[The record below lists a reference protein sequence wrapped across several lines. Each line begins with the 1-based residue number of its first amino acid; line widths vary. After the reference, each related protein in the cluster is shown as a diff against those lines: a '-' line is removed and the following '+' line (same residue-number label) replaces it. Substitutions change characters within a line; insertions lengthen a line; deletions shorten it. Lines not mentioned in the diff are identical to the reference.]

1 MTVVS
6 VNGIWENWELKRD
19 EKVHYV
25 RPLGCLITIAI
36 ATEQIVDRLSCE
48 QGIAWIL
55 IIQMK
60 FYTYTLLVTY
70 ADIV

>member
-48 QGIAWIL
+48 RGIAWIL